1 MGAPCLHEVGVIP
14 LGLQPAETLHQ
25 IFDSLDDL
33 STVVED
39 VFGRIQKRIQTDRY
53 KLDGITQRIYA
64 AQSKIQT
71 LSRNPSRATTIHSAP
86 KYPHSSARRA
96 DFIRLAAGGAGGP
109 VKRNQYRLTED
120 QVNEPFPSTD
130 ITELFLSLT
139 ERQPL
144 PGALLGEIV
153 EGGLGKFPESIS
165 DVDSMLLFNTAENP
179 YKKDISLDNLEGVS
193 GKDREKETEELEE
206 APQTIVDGDQMP
218 HFGALDYGFQPKM
231 VDVPTFDFDS
241 ILPNLPGIAD
251 ISWSAE
257 EAGGPASI
265 APSSAP
271 QIDLPTVE
279 FFEESLYRAVPE
291 EEPISSP
298 ILAPS
303 RPPPPP
309 PDASPAPSPAPSPP
323 PLAPSPPPLAPS
335 PPPLAPSPP
344 PLAPSPPPLASFQ
357 TTEKKKNLPEGRKKK
372 KELSEAPPAGRL
384 NFLDEIRR
392 GKRLRDAKESKNL
405 RQRDGE
411 LPVKPPSMDIMSML
425 KERLKQRQLAISDAR
440 DRENIKSRMS
450 DDGWESDSGAN

>member
-257 EAGGPASI
+257 EAAAPSSI

-271 QIDLPTVE
+271 QIDIPTVE
-279 FFEESLYRAVPE
+279 FFEESLYRAVPEE

-309 PDASPAPSPAPSPP
+309 PDASPAPSP
-323 PLAPSPPPLAPS
+323 
-335 PPPLAPSPP
+335 
-344 PLAPSPPPLASFQ
+344 APSPPPLASFQ